1 MQFQDGRPLRRSG
14 LCPHAYCSLL
24 PVLAVWL
31 DSAHHV
37 LFPKCDGA
45 SQFPI
50 THQVRTSRTLDV
62 PRAVLMTTPVLVVR
76 VPKTAPLAKSVQR
89 LPSRQDRVHHLKH

>member
-1 MQFQDGRPLRRSG
+1 MPIAAPPIL
-14 LCPHAYCSLL
+14 
-24 PVLAVWL
+24 VVWL

-62 PRAVLMTTPVLVVR
+62 PRAVLITTPVLVVR
-76 VPKTAPLAKSVQR
+76 VPKTAPVAKSEQW
-89 LPSRQDRVHHLKH
+89 LPSRQNLLHHLKH